1 MSTNSL
7 YPGTTNGVCVTSL
20 IKDKIREYMM
30 GDSSQQIMKSPME
43 ISICEVEKDK
53 IDSVIH
59 ENKTISKQDPV
70 STTDLVLP
78 SSLAVS
84 MHNSTEPCP
93 HRQDIV
99 TSVRRIGN
107 SLDALLQESKKAS
120 RTRPIKKSSLTN
132 QQNADRLFISSDQIR
147 SRKGVSLHD
156 ICEEYIQFITVNS
169 SVSADEEA
177 ISTTSENETEID
189 VKNEEIELEIIPVS
203 AASIR
208 NSQISVITI
217 NENSPRKPMNSVIIQ
232 RQTILIIR
240 CFKIVMLNSK
250 YYTIIGEVGYF
261 RKISLV
267 YIFYID
273 STLGSFNQYIRF
285 IFVNKF
291 S

>member
-1 MSTNSL
+1 MS
-7 YPGTTNGVCVTSL
+7 
-20 IKDKIREYMM
+20 
-30 GDSSQQIMKSPME
+30 DSSQQVMKSPVE
-43 ISICEVEKDK
+43 ISICEIEKDK
-53 IDSVIH
+53 MDSVIH
-59 ENKTISKQDPV
+59 ENKNINKQDPV

-93 HRQDIV
+93 HKQDIV

-120 RTRPIKKSSLTN
+120 RTKPIKKSSLTN

-147 SRKGVSLHD
+147 SRKSVSLHD

-169 SVSADEEA
+169 SVSGDEEA
-177 ISTTSENETEID
+177 ISTTSENETEIGI
-189 VKNEEIELEIIPVS
+189 KNEEIELEIIPVS

-232 RQTILIIR
+232 R
-240 CFKIVMLNSK
+240 
-250 YYTIIGEVGYF
+250 
-261 RKISLV
+261 
-267 YIFYID
+267 
-273 STLGSFNQYIRF
+273 
-285 IFVNKF
+285 
-291 S
+291 